1 MIAPQPPPFNPPRG
15 SVSPRNLW
23 IFVLLLALAFTPF
36 LLMIQQSS
44 QPQLLSDPFLQ
55 RPTENSV
62 EVVWFTEFLGSQH
75 LVSYGENLEQKVL
88 AKTIPLSRVREDQ
101 KSWIANQAG
110 DGTIYSQPTVRKI
123 WRHAAEIPNLT
134 PNVRVPYQVT
144 SFTAE
149 GEKVNSQVFSLSAKP
164 QPGTPL
170 KILLTSDHQL
180 KPMVAANLQKV
191 AETFEQ
197 IDGIFFAGDLVN
209 IPDRASEWF
218 DDNRGNAFFP
228 CLQGHGNYQFEYD
241 PQNTVYRGAEL
252 IQNVPLFPVIG
263 NHEVM
268 GVFSTEKNLSEQLS
282 NPYPREAA
290 EALYQQKQAEINPS
304 HDPKIRQQ
312 WLKNH
317 TFNTDTVE
325 EIFSFPGK
333 GKPYYAVTFGD
344 VRLVSLYITN
354 LWRIPQLDPEVKGR
368 YRERDRDFDTPGNWG
383 YGQQIFEPIAKGSE
397 QYNWLQQELQS
408 PEFQQSKYKIVM
420 FHHPPHSLGDNIVP
434 AYTDPVQII
443 ERDKTGKI
451 QMIRYEYPKDQDYII
466 RDVIPLLEAA
476 GVQLVY
482 FGHCHL
488 WNRFV
493 SKSGMHFLESSNVG
507 NSYGAAY
514 GENRRF
520 IPPDFT
526 EEYVALGD
534 PNGLNP
540 VVPTL
545 RPLSDVSGKPL
556 PYLSS
561 NEITAFSLLDTEKG
575 TVSSYYFDTR
585 QPDSEV
591 IQFDE
596 FYLGI
601 HNDPCP
607 N

>member
-1 MIAPQPPPFNPPRG
+1 VIAPQPPHFSPPTG
-15 SVSPRNLW
+15 SPSPRNLW
-23 IFVLLLALAFTPF
+23 IFAILLVLAFTP
-36 LLMIQQSS
+36 LILMIQQSS
-44 QPQLLSDPFLQ
+44 QLQLLNDPFLQ

-62 EVVWFTEFLGSQH
+62 EVVWFTEFPGSQH
-75 LVSYGENLEQKVL
+75 LVSYGENLKQKVI
-88 AKTIPLSRVREDQ
+88 ANTIPLSRVREDQ
-101 KSWIANQAG
+101 KSWVGNQPG
-110 DGTIYSQPTVRKI
+110 DGTVYSQPTVRKI
-123 WRHAAEIPNLT
+123 WRHAANITNLSAG
-134 PNVRVPYQVT
+134 VRLPYQVT
-144 SFTAE
+144 SFTTT
-149 GEKVNSQVFSLSAKP
+149 GEKINSKVFSLSAKP

-191 AETFEQ
+191 AETFKQ

-209 IPDRASEWF
+209 VPDRASEWF

-241 PQNTVYRGAEL
+241 SQKTVYRGAEL
-252 IQNVPLFPVIG
+252 IQNAPLFPVIG

-268 GVFSTEKNLSEQLS
+268 GMFSSEKNLSEQFS

-290 EALYQQKQAEINPS
+290 EALYQQQQAQINPS
-304 HDPKIRQQ
+304 NDSTIRQQ

-325 EIFSFPGK
+325 EIFSFPGD

-354 LWRIPQLDPEVKGR
+354 LWRIPKIDPEIKGR
-368 YRERDRDFDTPGNWG
+368 YQERDRDFDTPENWG

-408 PEFQQSKYKIVM
+408 LEFQQAKYKVVM

-434 AYTDPVQII
+434 AYTNPVQII
-443 ERDKTGKI
+443 ERDEAGKI
-451 QMIRYEYPKDQDYII
+451 QKIRYEYPKDQDYII
-466 RDVIPLLEAA
+466 RDVMPLLEAA

-488 WNRFV
+488 WNRFIGA
-493 SKSGMHFLESSNVG
+493 SGMHFLESSNVG

-514 GENRRF
+514 KKARNF
-520 IPPDFT
+520 IPSGFT
-526 EEYVALGD
+526 EDYVALGD
-534 PNGLNP
+534 PNGLEP
-540 VVPTL
+540 VIPTL
-545 RPLSDVSGKPL
+545 KPLSDATGKPL
-556 PYLSS
+556 PYLTS
-561 NEITAFSLLDTEKG
+561 NEITAFSILDTEKG

-585 QPDSEV
+585 QPDSAV
-591 IQFDE
+591 VQFDE
-596 FYLGI
+596 FHLGI
-601 HNDPCP
+601 ND
-607 N
+607 